1 MSDIEAPDADAAEQD
16 RDALADATDIDNDDE
31 LAELEEP
38 PLEADEGDS
47 AEQARVVIDPD
58 DNDEYR

>member
-1 MSDIEAPDADAAEQD
+1 MSDIEAPDADVAEQD

-58 DNDEYR
+58 DDDEYR